1 MKRKNLFRS
10 GYYQYFF
17 GADAP
22 VPLLISFFL
31 RLTVKRSFGNTVAV
45 RVSIRRSGSL
55 HKNMSRLRTLLLYN
69 IIYCLPLRSLIHEFK
84 AAGKNMMLW
93 GRGGNM
99 NCNAVHMRSIFP
111 PADLY
116 TP

>member
-1 MKRKNLFRS
+1 
-10 GYYQYFF
+10 
-17 GADAP
+17 
-22 VPLLISFFL
+22 
-31 RLTVKRSFGNTVAV
+31 
-45 RVSIRRSGSL
+45 
-55 HKNMSRLRTLLLYN
+55 MSRLRTLLLYN

-84 AAGKNMMLW
+84 AAEKNMMLW

-116 TP
+116 TPSGGKIHNTGPYHKEKKTLACETLAPGAVASAT